1 MKTFLRFA
9 NSLVKRTR
17 VVQELQEDI
26 YFLNEKIKLGD
37 APFELKGGEK
47 FFLPYLNEDGI
58 QRDIYKAGD
67 FTAKDQLKF
76 FDDYF
81 SEGATI
87 LDVGANLG
95 NHAIYWARYRNAKLI
110 LCFEPIPSTFENLSR
125 NIEVNGL
132 GGRIEAYQVAM
143 GDQEGRAKVDKWS
156 ARNRGATVLAP
167 DPAGDIVLTSL
178 DSAAFVEKLERVD
191 VLKID
196 VEGFEGR
203 VISGARKFISSHKPV
218 IFIEIFKKNFREIDG
233 MLAGLGYEKAGK
245 TGLWDYV
252 YLPK

>member
-1 MKTFLRFA
+1 MKALLRFA

-26 YFLNEKIKLGD
+26 YFLNEKIKLGGE
-37 APFELKGGEK
+37 PFELIGGEK

-58 QRDIYKAGD
+58 QRDIYRAGD
-67 FTAKDQLKF
+67 FTAKDQLRF
-76 FDDYF
+76 LDDYF
-81 SEGATI
+81 PDGATI

-95 NHAIYWARYRNAKLI
+95 NHAIYWARYRNAKQI
-110 LCFEPIPSTFENLSR
+110 ICFEPIPSTFENLSQ

-132 GGRIEAYQVAM
+132 GDRIEAHQVAM
-143 GDQEGRAKVDKWS
+143 GDQEGRARIDKWS
-156 ARNRGATVLAP
+156 ERNRGATVLVP
-167 DPAGDIVLTSL
+167 EPGGDIVLTSL
-178 DSAAFVEKLERVD
+178 DAAASVQKLERVD

-203 VISGARKFISSHKPV
+203 VIAGARNLISSHKPV

-233 MLAGLGYEKAGK
+233 LLGGLGYEKAGK

-252 YLPK
+252 YVSK